1 MFSHVPFKWLKQ
13 KLRQV
18 RWEEAEGISDKRQ
31 VGVGVQRKPG
41 WKPHTPAS
49 NGLTRLPAHDRGD
62 RVGTGVAGILSN
74 RGLR

>member
-1 MFSHVPFKWLKQ
+1 MFSHAPFKWLKQ
-13 KLRQV
+13 KFRQV

-49 NGLTRLPAHDRGD
+49 NGLTRLPAHDLGD
-62 RVGTGVAGILSN
+62 RVGTELLALLSN
-74 RGLR
+74 SGHR